1 MIFLIKE
8 LNLKIGFIS
17 GTGKEGQ
24 ALAIR
29 FGLSEH
35 SIFIG
40 SRDISK
46 AELSGNQ
53 IRNILPD
60 VEILCSDYKQT
71 VLQSDIVFIALPFS
85 VVENQ
90 LTPLK
95 NELKGKYIVDTTV
108 PLSLNKGKFT
118 RLSGLKESVSQ
129 FLYNLLPDSH
139 IISSFHTLSHLDLK
153 RIQKNMDH
161 DLLYFVNDKKPESKF
176 LELIDT
182 VKGLNPV
189 KCGTLDLSILIEHQV
204 PLLLNIN
211 KQYGK
216 STSIKIHGL

>member
-1 MIFLIKE
+1 M
-8 LNLKIGFIS
+8 KIGFIS

-29 FGLSEH
+29 FGLSGH
-35 SIFIG
+35 SIVIG
-40 SRDISK
+40 SRNISK

-71 VLQSDIVFIALPFS
+71 VLKSDIVFIALPFS

-139 IISSFHTLSHLDLK
+139 IISSFHTISHLDLK
-153 RIQKNMDH
+153 RIQKKMDH

-182 VKGLNPV
+182 IEGLNPV
-189 KCGTLDLSILIEHQV
+189 KCGSLDLSILIEHQV

-216 STSIKIHGL
+216 STSIKIQGL

>member
-1 MIFLIKE
+1 M
-8 LNLKIGFIS
+8 KIGFIS

-29 FGLSEH
+29 FGSYGH
-35 SIFIG
+35 SIVIG

-53 IRNILPD
+53 IKNILPD
-60 VEILCSDYKQT
+60 VEISCTDYKQT
-71 VLQSDIVFIALPFS
+71 VLQSDIIFVALPFS
-85 VVENQ
+85 VVKDQ
-90 LTPLK
+90 LIPLK
-95 NELKGKYIVDTTV
+95 NELKGKYIIDTTV
-108 PLSLNKGKFT
+108 PLSVDKGKFK
-118 RLSGLKESVSQ
+118 RSSELQESVSH

-139 IISSFHTLSHLDLK
+139 IISSFHTISHLDLK
-153 RIQKNMDH
+153 RTQKKMDH

-182 VKGLNPV
+182 IEGLNPV
-189 KCGTLDLSILIEHQV
+189 KCGSLDLSILIEHQV

-216 STSIKIHGL
+216 STSIKIQGL

>member
-1 MIFLIKE
+1 M
-8 LNLKIGFIS
+8 KIGFIS

>member
-216 STSIKIHGL
+216 STSIKIQGL

>member
-1 MIFLIKE
+1 M
-8 LNLKIGFIS
+8 KIGFIS

-29 FGLSEH
+29 FGLSGH
-35 SIFIG
+35 SIVIG
-40 SRDISK
+40 SRNISK

-71 VLQSDIVFIALPFS
+71 VLKSDIVFIALPFS
-85 VVENQ
+85 VVGNQ

-108 PLSLNKGKFT
+108 PLSADKEKFT
-118 RLSGLKESVSQ
+118 RSSELKESVSQ

-139 IISSFHTLSHLDLK
+139 IISSFHTISHLDLK
-153 RIQKNMDH
+153 RIQKKMDH

-182 VKGLNPV
+182 VEGLNPV

>member
-1 MIFLIKE
+1 M
-8 LNLKIGFIS
+8 KIGFIS

-139 IISSFHTLSHLDLK
+139 IISSFHTISHLDLK
-153 RIQKNMDH
+153 RIQKKMDH

-182 VKGLNPV
+182 IEGLNPV
-189 KCGTLDLSILIEHQV
+189 KCGSLDLSILIEHQV

-216 STSIKIHGL
+216 STSLKIQGL

>member
-1 MIFLIKE
+1 M
-8 LNLKIGFIS
+8 KIGFIS

-29 FGLSEH
+29 FGSYGH
-35 SIFIG
+35 SIVIG

-53 IRNILPD
+53 IKNILPD
-60 VEILCSDYKQT
+60 VEISSTDYKQT
-71 VLQSDIVFIALPFS
+71 VLQSDLIFVALPFS
-85 VVENQ
+85 AVKDQ
-90 LTPLK
+90 LILLK
-95 NELKGKYIVDTTV
+95 NELKGKYIIDTTV
-108 PLSLNKGKFT
+108 PLSVDKGKFK
-118 RLSGLKESVSQ
+118 RSSELEESVSQ

-139 IISSFHTLSHLDLK
+139 IISSFHTISHLDLK
-153 RIQKNMDH
+153 RTQKKMDH

-182 VKGLNPV
+182 IEGLNPV
-189 KCGTLDLSILIEHQV
+189 KCGSLDLSILIEHQV

-216 STSIKIHGL
+216 STSIKIQGL

>member
-1 MIFLIKE
+1 M
-8 LNLKIGFIS
+8 KIGFIS

-29 FGLSEH
+29 FGLSGH
-35 SIFIG
+35 SIVIG

-46 AELSGNQ
+46 AELSENQ

-60 VEILCSDYKQT
+60 VEISCSDYKQT
-71 VLQSDIVFIALPFS
+71 ILKSDIVFIALPFS

-90 LTPLK
+90 LSPLK
-95 NELKGKYIVDTTV
+95 NELKDKYIVDTTV
-108 PLSLNKGKFT
+108 PLSVDKGQFT
-118 RLSGLKESVSQ
+118 RSSELEESVSH

-139 IISSFHTLSHLDLK
+139 IISSFHTISHLDLK

-182 VKGLNPV
+182 IKGLNPI

-211 KQYGK
+211 KQYDK

>member
-1 MIFLIKE
+1 M
-8 LNLKIGFIS
+8 
-17 GTGKEGQ
+17 
-24 ALAIR
+24 
-29 FGLSEH
+29 
-35 SIFIG
+35 
-40 SRDISK
+40 
-46 AELSGNQ
+46 
-53 IRNILPD
+53 
-60 VEILCSDYKQT
+60 
-71 VLQSDIVFIALPFS
+71 
-85 VVENQ
+85 
-90 LTPLK
+90 K

-108 PLSLNKGKFT
+108 PLSADKEKFT
-118 RLSGLKESVSQ
+118 RSSELKESVSQ
-129 FLYNLLPDSH
+129 FLYNLLPNSH
-139 IISSFHTLSHLDLK
+139 IISSFHTISHLDLK

-182 VKGLNPV
+182 IKGLNPI

>member
-1 MIFLIKE
+1 M
-8 LNLKIGFIS
+8 KIGFIS

-29 FGLSEH
+29 FGSYGH
-35 SIFIG
+35 SIVIG

-53 IRNILPD
+53 IKNILPD
-60 VEILCSDYKQT
+60 VEISSTDYKQT
-71 VLQSDIVFIALPFS
+71 VLQSDLIFVALPFS
-85 VVENQ
+85 AVKDQ
-90 LTPLK
+90 LILLK
-95 NELKGKYIVDTTV
+95 NELKGKYIIDTTV
-108 PLSLNKGKFT
+108 PLSVDKGKFK
-118 RLSGLKESVSQ
+118 RSSELEESVSQ

-139 IISSFHTLSHLDLK
+139 IISSFHTISHLDLK
-153 RIQKNMDH
+153 RTQKKMDH

-182 VKGLNPV
+182 IEGLNPV
-189 KCGTLDLSILIEHQV
+189 KCGSLDLSILIEHQV

>member
-1 MIFLIKE
+1 M
-8 LNLKIGFIS
+8 KIGFIS

-29 FGLSEH
+29 FGLSGH
-35 SIFIG
+35 SIVIG
-40 SRDISK
+40 SRNISK

-71 VLQSDIVFIALPFS
+71 VLKSDIVFIALPFS

-108 PLSLNKGKFT
+108 PLSADKEKFT
-118 RLSGLKESVSQ
+118 RSSELKESVSQ

-139 IISSFHTLSHLDLK
+139 IISSFHTISHLDLK
-153 RIQKNMDH
+153 RIQKKMDH

-182 VKGLNPV
+182 IEGLNPV
-189 KCGTLDLSILIEHQV
+189 KCGSLDLSILIEHQV

-216 STSIKIHGL
+216 STSIKIQGL

>member
-1 MIFLIKE
+1 M
-8 LNLKIGFIS
+8 
-17 GTGKEGQ
+17 
-24 ALAIR
+24 AIR
-29 FGLSEH
+29 LGLSGH

-46 AELSGNQ
+46 AELSRNQ

-60 VEILCSDYKQT
+60 VEISCSDYKQT
-71 VLQSDIVFIALPFS
+71 VLQSDILFIALPFS

-108 PLSLNKGKFT
+108 PLSVNKGKFT
-118 RLSGLKESVSQ
+118 RSSELKESVSQ

-139 IISSFHTLSHLDLK
+139 IISSFHTISHLDLK
-153 RIQKNMDH
+153 RIQKKMDH

-182 VKGLNPV
+182 IKGLNPI

-211 KQYGK
+211 KQYSK
-216 STSIKIHGL
+216 STSIKIQGL

>member
-1 MIFLIKE
+1 M
-8 LNLKIGFIS
+8 KIGFIS

-24 ALAIR
+24 SLAIR
-29 FGLSEH
+29 FGLSGH

-60 VEILCSDYKQT
+60 VEISCSDYKQT
-71 VLQSDIVFIALPFS
+71 ILKSDIVFIALPFS

-90 LTPLK
+90 LSHLK
-95 NELKGKYIVDTTV
+95 NELKDKYIVDTTV
-108 PLSLNKGKFT
+108 PLSVDKGQFT
-118 RLSGLKESVSQ
+118 RSSELEESVSH

-139 IISSFHTLSHLDLK
+139 IISSFHTISHLDLK

-182 VKGLNPV
+182 IKGLNPI

-211 KQYGK
+211 KLYDK

>member
-1 MIFLIKE
+1 M
-8 LNLKIGFIS
+8 KIGFIS

-129 FLYNLLPDSH
+129 FLYNLLPPSF
-139 IISSFHTLSHLDLK
+139 ITSTLFATKISG
-153 RIQKNMDH
+153 N
-161 DLLYFVNDKKPESKF
+161 
-176 LELIDT
+176 
-182 VKGLNPV
+182 
-189 KCGTLDLSILIEHQV
+189 
-204 PLLLNIN
+204 PLLS
-211 KQYGK
+211 K
-216 STSIKIHGL
+216 SAVAVPTQDWLSASICLSVTVRKSLPTFLYN

>member
-1 MIFLIKE
+1 M
-8 LNLKIGFIS
+8 KIGFIS

-139 IISSFHTLSHLDLK
+139 IISSFHTLNHLDLK

-216 STSIKIHGL
+216 STSLKIQGL

>member
-1 MIFLIKE
+1 VIFLIKE

-216 STSIKIHGL
+216 STSLKIQGL

>member
-1 MIFLIKE
+1 M
-8 LNLKIGFIS
+8 KIGFIS

-29 FGLSEH
+29 FGSYRH
-35 SIFIG
+35 SIVIG

-53 IRNILPD
+53 IKNILPD
-60 VEILCSDYKQT
+60 VEISFTDYKQT
-71 VLQSDIVFIALPFS
+71 VLQSDIIFVALPFS
-85 VVENQ
+85 AVKDQ
-90 LTPLK
+90 LILLK
-95 NELKGKYIVDTTV
+95 NELKDKYIIDTTV
-108 PLSLNKGKFT
+108 PLSVDKGKFK
-118 RLSGLKESVSQ
+118 RSSELEESVSQ
-129 FLYNLLPDSH
+129 FLYNLLSDSH
-139 IISSFHTLSHLDLK
+139 IISSFHTISHLDLK
-153 RIQKNMDH
+153 RIQKKMDH

-182 VKGLNPV
+182 IEGLNPV
-189 KCGTLDLSILIEHQV
+189 KCGSLELSIMIEHQV

>member
-1 MIFLIKE
+1 M
-8 LNLKIGFIS
+8 KIGFIS

-29 FGLSEH
+29 FGLSGH
-35 SIFIG
+35 SIVIG
-40 SRDISK
+40 SRNISK
-46 AELSGNQ
+46 AELSGNH

-71 VLQSDIVFIALPFS
+71 VLKSDIVFIALPFS

-108 PLSLNKGKFT
+108 PLSADKEKFT
-118 RLSGLKESVSQ
+118 RSSELKESVSQ

-139 IISSFHTLSHLDLK
+139 IISSFHTISHLDLK
-153 RIQKNMDH
+153 RIQKKMDH
-161 DLLYFVNDKKPESKF
+161 DLLYFVNDKKSESKF

-182 VKGLNPV
+182 IEGLNPV
-189 KCGTLDLSILIEHQV
+189 KCGSLDLSILIEHQV

>member
-1 MIFLIKE
+1 M
-8 LNLKIGFIS
+8 KIGFIS

-24 ALAIR
+24 SLAIR
-29 FGLSEH
+29 FGLSGH

-60 VEILCSDYKQT
+60 VEISCSDYKQT

-90 LTPLK
+90 LSPLK
-95 NELKGKYIVDTTV
+95 NELKDKYIVDTTV
-108 PLSLNKGKFT
+108 PLSVDKGKFT
-118 RLSGLKESVSQ
+118 RSSELEKSVSH

-139 IISSFHTLSHLDLK
+139 IISSFHTISHLDLK

-161 DLLYFVNDKKPESKF
+161 DLLYFVNDKKPELKF

-182 VKGLNPV
+182 IKGLNPI

>member
-1 MIFLIKE
+1 M
-8 LNLKIGFIS
+8 KIGFIS

-182 VKGLNPV
+182 VKGLNAV

-216 STSIKIHGL
+216 STSLKIQGL

>member
-1 MIFLIKE
+1 M
-8 LNLKIGFIS
+8 KIGFIS

-161 DLLYFVNDKKPESKF
+161 DLLYFVNDKKPDSKF

-182 VKGLNPV
+182 VK
-189 KCGTLDLSILIEHQV
+189 
-204 PLLLNIN
+204 
-211 KQYGK
+211 
-216 STSIKIHGL
+216 

>member
-1 MIFLIKE
+1 M
-8 LNLKIGFIS
+8 KIGFIS

-24 ALAIR
+24 SLAIR
-29 FGLSEH
+29 FGLSGH

-60 VEILCSDYKQT
+60 VEISCSDYKQT
-71 VLQSDIVFIALPFS
+71 ILKSDIVFIALPFS

-90 LTPLK
+90 LSPLK
-95 NELKGKYIVDTTV
+95 NELKDKYIVDTTV
-108 PLSLNKGKFT
+108 PLSVNKGQFT
-118 RLSGLKESVSQ
+118 RSSELEESVSH

-139 IISSFHTLSHLDLK
+139 IISSFHTISHLDLK

-182 VKGLNPV
+182 IKGLNPI

-211 KQYGK
+211 KQYDK

>member
-1 MIFLIKE
+1 M
-8 LNLKIGFIS
+8 KIGFIS

-29 FGLSEH
+29 FGSYGH
-35 SIFIG
+35 SIVIG

-53 IRNILPD
+53 INNILTD
-60 VEILCSDYKQT
+60 VDISCTDYKQT
-71 VLQSDIVFIALPFS
+71 VLQSDIIFVALPFS
-85 VVENQ
+85 AVKDQ
-90 LTPLK
+90 LILLK
-95 NELKGKYIVDTTV
+95 NELKGKYIIDTTV
-108 PLSLNKGKFT
+108 PLSVDKGKFK
-118 RLSGLKESVSQ
+118 RSSELQESVSH

-139 IISSFHTLSHLDLK
+139 IISSFHTISHLDLK
-153 RIQKNMDH
+153 RIQKKMDH

-182 VKGLNPV
+182 IEGLNPV
-189 KCGTLDLSILIEHQV
+189 KCGSLDLSILIEHQV

-216 STSIKIHGL
+216 STSIKIQGL

>member
-1 MIFLIKE
+1 M
-8 LNLKIGFIS
+8 KIGFIS

-29 FGLSEH
+29 FGSYGH
-35 SIFIG
+35 SIVIG

-53 IRNILPD
+53 IRNILPN
-60 VEILCSDYKQT
+60 VQISCTDYKQS
-71 VLQSDIVFIALPFS
+71 VLQSDIIFVALPFS
-85 VVENQ
+85 VVKDQ
-90 LTPLK
+90 LIPLK
-95 NELKGKYIVDTTV
+95 NELKGKYIIDTTV
-108 PLSLNKGKFT
+108 PLSIDKGKFK
-118 RLSGLKESVSQ
+118 RLSELEESVSQ

-139 IISSFHTLSHLDLK
+139 FISSFHTISHLDLK
-153 RIQKNMDH
+153 RIQKKMDH
-161 DLLYFVNDKKPESKF
+161 DLLYFVNDEKPESKF
-176 LELIDT
+176 LELVSTIE
-182 VKGLNPV
+182 GLNPG
-189 KCGTLDLSILIEHQV
+189 KCGSLDLSILIEHQV

>member
-1 MIFLIKE
+1 M
-8 LNLKIGFIS
+8 KIGFIS

-29 FGLSEH
+29 FGSYGH
-35 SIFIG
+35 SIVIG

-53 IRNILPD
+53 IKNILPD
-60 VEILCSDYKQT
+60 VEISCTDYKQT
-71 VLQSDIVFIALPFS
+71 VLQSDIIFVALPFS
-85 VVENQ
+85 AVKDQ
-90 LTPLK
+90 LILLK
-95 NELKGKYIVDTTV
+95 NELKGKYIIDTTV
-108 PLSLNKGKFT
+108 PLSIDKGKFK
-118 RLSGLKESVSQ
+118 RLSELEESVSQ

-139 IISSFHTLSHLDLK
+139 FISSFHTISHLDLK
-153 RIQKNMDH
+153 RIQKKMDH
-161 DLLYFVNDKKPESKF
+161 DLLYFVNDEKPESKF
-176 LELIDT
+176 LELVSTIE
-182 VKGLNPV
+182 GLNPV
-189 KCGTLDLSILIEHQV
+189 KCGSLDLSILIEHQV

>member
-1 MIFLIKE
+1 M
-8 LNLKIGFIS
+8 KIGFIS

-29 FGLSEH
+29 FGLSGH
-35 SIFIG
+35 SIVIG
-40 SRDISK
+40 SRNISK

-71 VLQSDIVFIALPFS
+71 VLKSDIVFIALPFS

-108 PLSLNKGKFT
+108 PLSADKEKFT
-118 RLSGLKESVSQ
+118 RSSELKESVSQ

-139 IISSFHTLSHLDLK
+139 IISSFHTISHLDLK
-153 RIQKNMDH
+153 RIQKKMDH

-176 LELIDT
+176 LELINT
-182 VKGLNPV
+182 IEGLNPV
-189 KCGTLDLSILIEHQV
+189 KCGSLDLSILIEHQV

-216 STSIKIHGL
+216 YTSIKIQGL

>member
-1 MIFLIKE
+1 
-8 LNLKIGFIS
+8 LKIGFIS

-29 FGLSEH
+29 FGSYGH
-35 SIFIG
+35 SIVIG

-53 IRNILPD
+53 IRKILPD

-71 VLQSDIVFIALPFS
+71 VLESDIVFVALPFS
-85 VVENQ
+85 AVKDQ
-90 LTPLK
+90 LILLK
-95 NELKGKYIVDTTV
+95 NELKGKYIIDTTV
-108 PLSLNKGKFT
+108 PLSVDKGKFK
-118 RLSGLKESVSQ
+118 RSSEIQESVSH

-139 IISSFHTLSHLDLK
+139 IISSFHTISHLDLK
-153 RIQKNMDH
+153 RIQKKMDH

-182 VKGLNPV
+182 IEGLNPV
-189 KCGTLDLSILIEHQV
+189 KCGSLDLSILIEHQV

>member
-1 MIFLIKE
+1 M
-8 LNLKIGFIS
+8 KIGFIS

-29 FGLSEH
+29 FGSYGH
-35 SIFIG
+35 SIVIG

-53 IRNILPD
+53 IKNILPD
-60 VEILCSDYKQT
+60 VEISSTDYKQT
-71 VLQSDIVFIALPFS
+71 VLQSDLIFVALPFS
-85 VVENQ
+85 AVKDQ
-90 LTPLK
+90 LILLK
-95 NELKGKYIVDTTV
+95 NELKGKYIIDTTV
-108 PLSLNKGKFT
+108 PLSVDKGKFK
-118 RLSGLKESVSQ
+118 RSSELQESVSH

-139 IISSFHTLSHLDLK
+139 IISSFHTISHLDLK
-153 RIQKNMDH
+153 RIQKKMDH

-182 VKGLNPV
+182 IEGLNPV
-189 KCGTLDLSILIEHQV
+189 KCGSLDLSILIEHQV

>member
-8 LNLKIGFIS
+8 LNLKLGFIS

-216 STSIKIHGL
+216 STSLKIQGL

>member
-1 MIFLIKE
+1 M
-8 LNLKIGFIS
+8 KIGFIS

-24 ALAIR
+24 SLAIR
-29 FGLSEH
+29 FGLSGH

-60 VEILCSDYKQT
+60 VEISCSDYKQT
-71 VLQSDIVFIALPFS
+71 ILKSDIVFIALPFS

-90 LTPLK
+90 LSPLK
-95 NELKGKYIVDTTV
+95 NELKDKYIVDTTV
-108 PLSLNKGKFT
+108 PLSVDKGQFT
-118 RLSGLKESVSQ
+118 RSSELEESVSH

-139 IISSFHTLSHLDLK
+139 IISSFHTISHLDLK

-161 DLLYFVNDKKPESKF
+161 DLLYFVNDKKPEAKF

-182 VKGLNPV
+182 IKGLNPI

-211 KQYGK
+211 KQYDK

>member
-1 MIFLIKE
+1 M
-8 LNLKIGFIS
+8 KIGFIS

-29 FGLSEH
+29 FGSYGH
-35 SIFIG
+35 SIVIG

-53 IRNILPD
+53 IRKILPD

-71 VLQSDIVFIALPFS
+71 VLESDIVFVALPFS
-85 VVENQ
+85 AVKDQ
-90 LTPLK
+90 LILLK
-95 NELKGKYIVDTTV
+95 NELKGKYIIDTTV
-108 PLSLNKGKFT
+108 PLSVDKGKFK
-118 RLSGLKESVSQ
+118 RSSEIQESVSH

-139 IISSFHTLSHLDLK
+139 IISSFHTISHLDLK
-153 RIQKNMDH
+153 RIQKKMDH

-182 VKGLNPV
+182 IEGLNPV
-189 KCGTLDLSILIEHQV
+189 KCGSLDLSILIEHQV

-216 STSIKIHGL
+216 STSIKIQGL

>member
-1 MIFLIKE
+1 M
-8 LNLKIGFIS
+8 KIGFIS

-118 RLSGLKESVSQ
+118 RSSELEESVSQ

-139 IISSFHTLSHLDLK
+139 IISSFHTISHLDLK
-153 RIQKNMDH
+153 RIQKKMDH

-182 VKGLNPV
+182 IEGLNPV
-189 KCGTLDLSILIEHQV
+189 KCGSLDLSILIEHQV

>member
-1 MIFLIKE
+1 M
-8 LNLKIGFIS
+8 KIGFIS

-29 FGLSEH
+29 FGHSGH
-35 SIFIG
+35 SIVIG
-40 SRDISK
+40 SRNISK

-71 VLQSDIVFIALPFS
+71 VLKSDIVFIALPFS

-108 PLSLNKGKFT
+108 PLSADKGKFT
-118 RLSGLKESVSQ
+118 RLSELKESVSQ

-139 IISSFHTLSHLDLK
+139 IISSFHTISHLDLK
-153 RIQKNMDH
+153 RIQKKMDH

-182 VKGLNPV
+182 IEGLNPV
-189 KCGTLDLSILIEHQV
+189 KCGSLDLSILIEHQV

-216 STSIKIHGL
+216 STSIKIQGL

>member
-1 MIFLIKE
+1 M
-8 LNLKIGFIS
+8 KIGFIS

-29 FGLSEH
+29 FGSYGH
-35 SIFIG
+35 SIVIG

-53 IRNILPD
+53 IKNILPD
-60 VEILCSDYKQT
+60 VEISSTDYKQT
-71 VLQSDIVFIALPFS
+71 VLQSDLIFVALPFS
-85 VVENQ
+85 AVKDQ
-90 LTPLK
+90 LILLK
-95 NELKGKYIVDTTV
+95 NELKGKYIIDTTV
-108 PLSLNKGKFT
+108 PLSVDKGKFK
-118 RLSGLKESVSQ
+118 RSSELQESVSH

-139 IISSFHTLSHLDLK
+139 IISSFHTISHLDLK
-153 RIQKNMDH
+153 RTQKKMDH

-182 VKGLNPV
+182 IEGLNPV
-189 KCGTLDLSILIEHQV
+189 KCGSLDLSILIEHQV

-216 STSIKIHGL
+216 STSIKIQGL

>member
-1 MIFLIKE
+1 M
-8 LNLKIGFIS
+8 KIGFIS

-29 FGLSEH
+29 FGSYGH
-35 SIFIG
+35 SIVIG

-53 IRNILPD
+53 IRNILRD
-60 VEILCSDYKQT
+60 VEISCTDYKQT
-71 VLQSDIVFIALPFS
+71 ALQSEIIFIALPFS
-85 VVENQ
+85 AVKDQ
-90 LTPLK
+90 LILLK
-95 NELKGKYIVDTTV
+95 NELKGKYIIDTTV
-108 PLSLNKGKFT
+108 PLSVDKGKFK
-118 RLSGLKESVSQ
+118 RSSELEESVSQ

-139 IISSFHTLSHLDLK
+139 FISSFHTISHLDLK
-153 RIQKNMDH
+153 RIQKKMDH

-182 VKGLNPV
+182 IEGLNPV
-189 KCGTLDLSILIEHQV
+189 KCGSLDLSILIEHQV

>member
-1 MIFLIKE
+1 M
-8 LNLKIGFIS
+8 KIGFIS

-24 ALAIR
+24 SLAIR
-29 FGLSEH
+29 FGLSGH

-53 IRNILPD
+53 IRNIVPD
-60 VEILCSDYKQT
+60 VEISCSDYKQT
-71 VLQSDIVFIALPFS
+71 ILKSDIVFIALPFS

-90 LTPLK
+90 LSPLK
-95 NELKGKYIVDTTV
+95 NELKDKYIVDTTV
-108 PLSLNKGKFT
+108 PLSVDKGQFT
-118 RLSGLKESVSQ
+118 RSSELEESVSH

-139 IISSFHTLSHLDLK
+139 IISSFHTISHLDLK

-182 VKGLNPV
+182 IKGLNPI

-211 KQYGK
+211 KQYDK

>member
-1 MIFLIKE
+1 M
-8 LNLKIGFIS
+8 KIGFIS

-29 FGLSEH
+29 FGLSGH
-35 SIFIG
+35 SIVIG
-40 SRDISK
+40 SRNISK

-60 VEILCSDYKQT
+60 VEILCFDYKQT
-71 VLQSDIVFIALPFS
+71 VLKSDIVFIALPFS

-108 PLSLNKGKFT
+108 PLSMNKGKFT
-118 RLSGLKESVSQ
+118 RSSEFKESVAQ

-139 IISSFHTLSHLDLK
+139 IVSSFHTISHLDLK
-153 RIQKNMDH
+153 RIQKKMDH
-161 DLLYFVNDKKPESKF
+161 DLLYFVNDTKPESKF

-182 VKGLNPV
+182 IKGLNPI